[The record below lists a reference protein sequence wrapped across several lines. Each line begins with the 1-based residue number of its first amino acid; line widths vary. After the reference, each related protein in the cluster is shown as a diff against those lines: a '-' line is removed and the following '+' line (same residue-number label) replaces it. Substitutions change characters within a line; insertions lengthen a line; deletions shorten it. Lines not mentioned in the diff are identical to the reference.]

1 MRNPMH
7 TEPTLTAN
15 QFPPAD
21 ALAMSALQSTRE
33 AIARWSGKVPPA
45 AAALPRDT
53 SRVSPQARWVAE
65 TQRGLAA
72 FFEHGGFSQ
81 FEGPGEPRPV
91 ALRPTMHTCTHEV
104 HCGNDRVDA

>member
-1 MRNPMH
+1 MGKQMH
-7 TEPTLTAN
+7 TEPTFTAT
-15 QFPPAD
+15 QFPPAAD
-21 ALAMSALQSTRE
+21 ALAMSALQSARE

-72 FFEHGGFSQ
+72 FFEHGGFAQ
-81 FEGPGEPRPV
+81 FEGAGAPMP
-91 ALRPTMHTCTHEV
+91 AFLRPTMYAINAAEKVNACME
-104 HCGNDRVDA
+104 